1 MKNLY
6 QETKL
11 FIRFS
16 SALRSQAI
24 SLKKEAQKRDVDPDR
39 LIFTRGVENIND
51 HLKRLKL
58 ADIFLDTYPYNSHS
72 TVYDYLKANLPMI
85 IMEGNSFPSRVGSS
99 IYASIGLSELVA
111 KNYLDYEN
119 IAINLANDK
128 SKLLRIKTKINIQVE
143 KNYLF
148 NSKKFT
154 LDLEDIYYKLS
165 PKI

>member
-1 MKNLY
+1 MIWIKANDDLAR
-6 QETKL
+6 EN
-11 FIRFS
+11 
-16 SALRSQAI
+16 
-24 SLKKEAQKRDVDPDR
+24 LKKEAQKRNVNPDR
-39 LIFTRGVENIND
+39 LIFTRGVEDIND

-72 TVYDYLKANLPMI
+72 TVYDYLTANLPMI

-111 KNYLDYEN
+111 RNYLDYEN

-128 SKLLRIKTKINIQVE
+128 SKLLKIKAKINIQVE

>member
-1 MKNLY
+1 MPRPYSNRFILGLNKADDSILGI
-6 QETKL
+6 QLAKL
-11 FIRFS
+11 C
-16 SALRSQAI
+16 
-24 SLKKEAQKRDVDPDR
+24 
-39 LIFTRGVENIND
+39 
-51 HLKRLKL
+51 
-58 ADIFLDTYPYNSHS
+58 
-72 TVYDYLKANLPMI
+72 LKANLPMI

-128 SKLLRIKTKINIQVE
+128 SKLLKIKTKINIQVE

-165 PKI
+165 LKI